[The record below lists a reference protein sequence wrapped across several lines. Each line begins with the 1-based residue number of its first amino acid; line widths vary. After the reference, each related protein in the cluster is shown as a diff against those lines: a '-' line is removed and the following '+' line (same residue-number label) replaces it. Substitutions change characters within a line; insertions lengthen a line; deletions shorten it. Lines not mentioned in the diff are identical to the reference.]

1 MGWQEFRRIL
11 RESRKDGLG
20 MGIVEFARHI
30 STRELIINKST
41 ISRLEN
47 AGAPNG
53 TRDLTDYSVRQTLAL
68 IAPHTRKHDGTSYS
82 VEELIAIAYDKP
94 MPSQPEEVDDEE
106 EDVPRT
112 IERLGRQ
119 IYQLISN
126 KFAQADPIDLVQAL
140 SVAQLVALKQTRS
153 GTDSEFS
160 PSQYIERRHTK
171 GVTATAMNELVARMR
186 VRICEIGRSEFCNIS
201 KLTEAELTAILGG
214 RPPRPSQFEGI
225 ATALNLQPPTGD
237 TAAELWNS
245 RRENEIPFHE
255 SHVEGNH
262 QHRIDVR

>member
-1 MGWQEFRRIL
+1 
-11 RESRKDGLG
+11 

-30 STRELIINKST
+30 STRELTINKST

-47 AGAPNG
+47 AGGPNG

-68 IAPHTRKHDGTSYS
+68 IAPHTRKHNGTSYS

-94 MPSQPEEVDDEE
+94 MPSQTEDVEDE

-126 KFAQADPIDLVQAL
+126 KFAQADPIDLAQAL
-140 SVAQLVALKQTRS
+140 SVAQLVALKQTRT
-153 GTDSEFS
+153 GTDSQNTL
-160 PSQYIERRHTK
+160 SQYIERRHTT
-171 GVTATAMNELVARMR
+171 GVVTNAMNELIARMR

-201 KLTEAELTAILGG
+201 RLTEAELTEILGG
-214 RPPRPSQFEGI
+214 RAPRPSQFEGI
-225 ATALNLQPPTGD
+225 SEALKLPTAND
-237 TAAELWNS
+237 AAELWNIL
-245 RRENEIPFHE
+245 RTNEIPSHE

-262 QHRIDVR
+262 QHHRIDVR